1 MPIFVSR
8 RARRTTVAWIAALAA
23 LFLVG
28 YLLSRLYAPGL
39 ADPDRLR
46 AAILELGPWAPVGF
60 VLLQAAQVVVAP
72 VPGQVLGF
80 VGGYL
85 FGALHGTLYSL
96 AGVTLGSA
104 IVFWLARR
112 FGRPYVERVVE
123 PATVARVD
131 GFLHRNAALALFV
144 AFLLPGLPDD
154 AICFVGGL
162 SDLPLWKLVALAV
175 VGRAPGFFL
184 MSIAGA
190 EAATGATATAAAL
203 LVVLGGLSIAGYLAR
218 DRIAAWLAAGPLGS

>member
-8 RARRTTVAWIAALAA
+8 RARRTTLAWIAALGV

-28 YLLSRLYAPGL
+28 YLLSRVYAPGL

-46 AAILELGPWAPVGF
+46 SAILGLGPWAPVGF
-60 VLLQAAQVVVAP
+60 VLLQAAQVVAAP

-85 FGALHGTLYSL
+85 FGTLHGTLYSL
-96 AGVTLGSA
+96 AGVTIGSA
-104 IVFWLARR
+104 VVFWLSRR

-123 PATVARVD
+123 PATVARLD

-162 SDLPLWKLVALAV
+162 SDLPLWRLVAIAV
-175 VGRAPGFFL
+175 VGRAPGFFFVAL
-184 MSIAGA
+184 AGA
-190 EAATGATATAAAL
+190 ETATGAATTAAFL
-203 LVVLGGLSIAGYLAR
+203 LVVLGGLSLAGYLAR
-218 DRIAAWLAAGPLGS
+218 DRIAAWLAADPLRQ